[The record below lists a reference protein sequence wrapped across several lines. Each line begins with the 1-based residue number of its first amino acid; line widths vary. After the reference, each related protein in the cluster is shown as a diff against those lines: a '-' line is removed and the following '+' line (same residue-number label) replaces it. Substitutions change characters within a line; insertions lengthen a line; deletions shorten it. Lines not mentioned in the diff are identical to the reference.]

1 MILVDTNVWS
11 ELTKARGDRAVLA
24 WLEAND
30 ADLALSTLVIA
41 EIRYGIELAGAA
53 DKRSFLQPWLAGLES
68 RYWGQT
74 LVFGPQA
81 AHQYGRIAAR
91 PEVKAR
97 KPQIIDMQIAAQ
109 AQEHGIPIATR
120 NAKDF
125 EWIGVKLIDPWAAPL
140 PA

>member
-1 MILVDTNVWS
+1 LILVDTNVWS
-11 ELTKARGDRAVLA
+11 ELTKARGDPTVLA

-41 EIRYGIELAGAA
+41 EIQFGIELATAA
-53 DKRSFLQPWLAGLES
+53 AKQHSLAAWLAGLEA

-74 LVFGPQA
+74 LPFGRESA
-81 AHQYGRIAAR
+81 RHYGRIAAR

-97 KPQIIDMQIAAQ
+97 QPQIIDMQIAAQ
-109 AQEHGIPIATR
+109 ALEHAIPLATR

-125 EWIGVKLIDPWAAPL
+125 DWIGVELIDPWTA
-140 PA
+140 

>member
-11 ELTKARGDRAVLA
+11 ELARPRCDPAVLA

-41 EIRYGIELAGAA
+41 EIRYGIELLEAA
-53 DKRSFLQPWLAGLES
+53 HKRTFLEAWLEGLES
-68 RYWGQT
+68 RYYSQT
-74 LVFGPQA
+74 LVFGVDA
-81 AHQYGRIAAR
+81 AHHYGHIAAR

-97 KPQIIDMQIAAQ
+97 KPQIIDLQIAAQ
-109 AQEHGIPIATR
+109 ALDHAIPLATR

-125 EWIGVKLIDPWAAPL
+125 DWIGIDLIDPWAA
-140 PA
+140 

>member
-1 MILVDTNVWS
+1 LILVDTNVWS
-11 ELTKARGDRAVLA
+11 ELTKTPGDPAVLA

-41 EIRYGIELAGAA
+41 EIQYGIELPGAA
-53 DKRSFLQPWLAGLES
+53 DKRTFLQAWLTGLES
-68 RYWGQT
+68 RYWGET
-74 LVFGPQA
+74 LVFGPES
-81 AHQYGRIAAR
+81 AHHYGRIAAR

-109 AQEHGIPIATR
+109 ALEHNCALATR

-125 EWIGVKLIDPWAAPL
+125 EWIGLELIDPWTA
-140 PA
+140 